1 MKTTLP
7 ELDAM
12 PARNAGGIKSGEIAM
27 DQVTL
32 ALESIFVYIQYFNVF
47 FSRTLSKL

>member
-12 PARNAGGIKSGEIAM
+12 PARSAGGLKSGEIAM